1 LQTLV
6 SAKQIVFDQERAEL
20 MPQTDTATSI
30 SPEIVDRL
38 QAMPKAELHV
48 HVEGATDAETF
59 YQMAQHNQVELPTDS
74 LEAWKSFFEFRDFSH
89 FIQVY
94 TAAVK
99 CLQTPADYALMI
111 EQLYKRQSEENIR
124 YTEAFLS
131 ASFLTQKFEDEEIL
145 AAIAAG
151 RATGEAKYHCQI
163 NLIPDIAREIPDS
176 QDRVLE
182 FVIKGKEQ
190 GLFIGLGV
198 GGLEVGYP
206 PELFTMTFAEAHRQG
221 LRLVAHAG
229 EAVGAESIWGAVNAL
244 KVERIGHGIRCLDD
258 PELVELLH
266 QRQIPLEVSPQSN
279 YCLGV
284 VQSGQPHPIREM
296 VNAGLYC
303 TVNSDDPA
311 MFSTSLTNEYLMLAQ
326 QGFSWQELWQLNLN
340 ALEATFLDEAAKDNY
355 RAEWE
360 QFARS
365 AS

>member
-1 LQTLV
+1 
-6 SAKQIVFDQERAEL
+6 
-20 MPQTDTATSI
+20 MPQIYTATSI
-30 SPEIVDRL
+30 SPELATRL
-38 QAMPKAELHV
+38 HAMPKAEIHI

-59 YQMAQHNQVELPTDS
+59 YQIARRNHVELPTSS
-74 LEAWKSFFEFRDFSH
+74 LEEWKSFFEFRDFSH

-94 TAAVK
+94 AAAVQ
-99 CLQTPADYALMI
+99 CLQTPEDYALMI
-111 EQLYKRQSEENIR
+111 ERLYKRQSEENIC

-131 ASFLTQKFEDEEIL
+131 ASFLTQKFQDDEIL
-145 AAIAAG
+145 NAIAEGQSA
-151 RATGEAKYHCQI
+151 GEATYHCQI

-182 FVIKGKEQ
+182 FVVKGKER
-190 GLFIGLGV
+190 GLFVGLGV

-206 PELFTMTFAEAHRQG
+206 PELFTATFAEAHRQG

-229 EAVGAESIWGAVNAL
+229 EAVGAESIWGAVNTL
-244 KVERIGHGIRCLDD
+244 KTERIGHGIRCLDD
-258 PELVELLH
+258 PKLVEVLRQH
-266 QRQIPLEVSPQSN
+266 QIPLEVSPQSN

-284 VQSGQPHPIREM
+284 VELSQPHPIRKM

-311 MFSTSLTNEYLMLAQ
+311 MFSTSLTNEYLTLAA
-326 QGFSWQELWQLNLN
+326 QGFSWEELWQLNLN
-340 ALEATFLDEAAKDNY
+340 TLEATFLDEVEKDKY

-360 QFARS
+360 QFVRT